1 MLRRVNNFNA
11 VAFER
16 RVVTKPEKVQYI
28 RKPFAKGLPYTWGC
42 AVFISDLHI
51 ANYRNYVR
59 SSVRLDRGLNLF
71 MGDNAQGKSNLLEA
85 IYLLSTLR
93 SSRASS
99 DADLVRRDIIDSDF
113 PVARLECYVERSAGN
128 MQLEVAIVGR
138 TTDASHRTG
147 KRVRLNGIPKRA
159 SEAVGQLCAVLFT
172 TLDIDIVAGPPLLRR
187 RYLDMM
193 ISQVDRGYLRAMQRY
208 ARVLQQ
214 RNSLLKRVHARE
226 ASASE
231 LNFWDQELAHA
242 GGIIMQARADALGHV
257 VPQAQF
263 QMERLSDGQEDLLIL
278 YRPAIGGLNET
289 DSPIDETEWTARLLK
304 ALVSVRGREIGSGS
318 TIIGPHR
325 DDFSVQINDMPADS
339 FASRAQQRTAALA
352 MRLAEASY
360 LRKALGDDPVVL
372 LDDVLSELDARRR
385 RGVLEYIDTF
395 QQTIVTTAEPD
406 RVRDVMTRAS
416 GRYLVQAGT
425 LTRFEGE

>member
-1 MLRRVNNFNA
+1 
-11 VAFER
+11 
-16 RVVTKPEKVQYI
+16 
-28 RKPFAKGLPYTWGC
+28 
-42 AVFISDLHI
+42 VFISDLQI

-71 MGDNAQGKSNLLEA
+71 IGDNAQGKSNLLEA

-99 DADLVRRDIIDSDF
+99 DADLVRREILGSDF
-113 PVARLECYVERSAGN
+113 PVARLECQVERSAGN
-128 MQLEVAIVGR
+128 MRLEVAIVGR

-226 ASASE
+226 AAISE

-242 GGIIMQARADALGHV
+242 GGIIMRARADALGHI

-263 QMERLSDGQEDLLIL
+263 QMERLSDGLEDLQIL
-278 YRPAIGGLNET
+278 YRPAIGGLNEI
-289 DSPIDETEWTARLLK
+289 DSPIDETEWTTRMLK
-304 ALVSVRGREIGSGS
+304 ALNSVRGREIGAGS

-325 DDFSVQINDMPADS
+325 DDFSVEIDHLPADS

-360 LRKALGDDPVVL
+360 LRRALGDDPVVL

-406 RVRDVMTRAS
+406 RVREVMTRAS

>member
-1 MLRRVNNFNA
+1 M
-11 VAFER
+11 
-16 RVVTKPEKVQYI
+16 Y
-28 RKPFAKGLPYTWGC
+28 
-42 AVFISDLHI
+42 ISDLHI

-113 PVARLECYVERSAGN
+113 PVARLECHVERSAGN

-138 TTDASHRTG
+138 TTDASHRAG

-172 TLDIDIVAGPPLLRR
+172 TLDIEIVAGPPLLRR

-242 GGIIMQARADALGHV
+242 GGIIMRARADALGHV

-278 YRPAIGGLNET
+278 YRPAVGGLNEV

-304 ALVSVRGREIGSGS
+304 ALASVRGREIGSGS

-339 FASRAQQRTAALA
+339 FGSRAQQRTAALA

-406 RVRDVMTRAS
+406 RVREVMTRAS